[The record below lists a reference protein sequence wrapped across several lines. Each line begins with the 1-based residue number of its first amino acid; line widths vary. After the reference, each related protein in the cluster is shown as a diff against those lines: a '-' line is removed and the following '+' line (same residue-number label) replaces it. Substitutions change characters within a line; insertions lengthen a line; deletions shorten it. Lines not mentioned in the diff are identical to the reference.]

1 MKRKTRTAPPRTAIA
16 LIVEEK
22 RWQKDQA
29 ALRLLRRAARLAL
42 GVRPLRSF
50 GPPLP
55 QAVEEKRKRVKIFP
69 PPFKG
74 EVLAMRAEGAQAV
87 TILLSNDARLKSLN
101 RDFRGRNKATN
112 VLSFA
117 ADSPF
122 YLGDIAIAY
131 EKTAK
136 EARAQKKSFSAHAAH
151 LVMHG
156 ILHLFGHDHE
166 DLASAAAMESLEA
179 ELLAKLGIADP
190 YRPRPLTRAKKA
202 A

>member
-1 MKRKTRTAPPRTAIA
+1 MTRKTGAAGPRATIA
-16 LIVEEK
+16 LIVEET
-22 RWQKDQA
+22 RWQKDQL

-42 GVRPLRSF
+42 NASPVRSF
-50 GPPLP
+50 GPPP
-55 QAVEEKRKRVKIFP
+55 PRAGEEKETP
-69 PPFKG
+69 
-74 EVLAMRAEGAQAV
+74 AV
-87 TILLSNDARLKSLN
+87 TILLSNDVRLKSLN

-112 VLSFA
+112 VLSFGS
-117 ADSPF
+117 DCPY

-131 EKTAK
+131 ETTAK
-136 EARAQKKSFSAHAAH
+136 EARAQKKRFSAHASH